1 MPKGS
6 CCKAKGCTSNKTDN
20 PELSFHSFPKSKE
33 RFKIWCDLIKRPDLN
48 HSKAITN
55 RMSMRVCSLHFEDRM
70 YMSPNNK
77 SRLIWCAVPKPVTDY
92 ESSETQSTS
101 SLGISESLDNKASV
115 AKNIEAQE
123 KQMGI
128 TAIQPT
134 ESTVLAQPLPLAKG
148 SKKFDWSLA
157 LDEDVIVKE
166 ESMMDQDNHLD
177 LSNPSSP
184 VADSPSYRP
193 DTKEGILKHDHSETT
208 DDCTEYSLFLSP
220 SGNDSSPESPCEE
233 ETNLSHRD
241 SKYLEEMNRSIATS
255 YQQEMNFAKPSLAD
269 VWSPSGSSSFSASQV
284 SSTPNVPSRLTGGTM
299 STRKLSSNGD
309 EDTPTSTLLSHVKD
323 EPIRPNET
331 LLDSWPQIENTDR
344 LAHLAEDT
352 VQPTQSEKTLYMS
365 TAVPYQPGSTP
376 SLSCTTQLS
385 QSHAVSVPTTATS
398 HSDTFPLS
406 NTVQPPQLKTEK
418 TSMLSSSILPPQQN
432 PTNTSEPAGTVQPFQ
447 LKTTSSPVNGTQSLQ
462 TDLLLPSISSSQS
475 SQLNSASSSVSSP
488 HSQSNTTVDSLLRV
502 REPKEIQNESPT
514 SDTVEC
520 PANGH
525 DLTAK
530 FSSEA
535 SVDEEPIVVDEDD
548 VTIVDERE
556 DAECEKDCHCSKCKE
571 KREKLSSEGTKPVYH
586 VHRTYSGPVKRQIV
600 KTKGG
605 GKRTF
610 MILNKASLKVLQAKG
625 LIQPLK
631 KYAESQLPNSET
643 LLPSDQPLQNKAKIQ
658 YHSVANR
665 SDSLYEAASSSFEN
679 ASVLPK
685 DSSVAVKTNQQLA
698 LLNKAQCN
706 FPQTSSQTPVVVTW
720 SATSGTDTPSFTF
733 TIQLPPGQNQ
743 PPGAPQAPIQIVTP
757 PVFIGGSEPTSAPT
771 SAQLDSFP
779 TSSSKVSEVGNK
791 SNGVNNQSSL
801 CSDFS
806 SVASSK
812 FSKTGTEVHKTRT
825 PLIMTQSIISSVSQ
839 SKNCTHTNTFTTESS
854 KHTMKSP
861 ITSIHPLVS
870 CESSG
875 DQDHTFPS
883 GIESSVN
890 DMEISNDFSSSGPSS
905 PVDES
910 SLNKSE
916 GKSAAVGFASGPCK
930 IRKGGVKMYR
940 YVNMPDG
947 TAGIGQANK
956 SGPKSN
962 QNVRWVALPT
972 VPISSSSPVTSDT
985 LKQVIS
991 ALQQNTQQG
1000 NTGTRKIPSSTS
1012 ISSDCFPITPIE
1024 QKATAGRPPG
1034 HIPPYKSANKEL
1046 KKKYARL
1053 LNKHRQRYHL
1063 LLKKY
1068 KTLESRFAVVED
1080 AGTPEQVIRDAKN
1093 FLSDEHVL
1101 FLESQMFLRNRPG
1114 TGNRF
1119 SKRFMR
1125 LMIEYYKRSA
1135 AGYRFLRT
1143 IFTIPSVKTVQKWLN
1158 KPLNIREEEERDPLA
1173 VPIQR
1178 SEFETADNREGN
1190 VRASGSG
1197 LRKLQNT
1204 ANSEHCSEETEC
1216 YSASKFP
1223 QGRSTPEESDMEE
1236 GSSEEYDSEESG
1248 LEEMDEEEL
1257 HQSENSVKKIPRQNT
1272 QDSND
1277 QEITIEWEEE
1287 PWPTVV
1293 ME

>member
-255 YQQEMNFAKPSLAD
+255 YQQEMNFAKPSLRD

-331 LLDSWPQIENTDR
+331 LLDTWPPIENTDR
-344 LAHLAEDT
+344 LAHIAEDT

-398 HSDTFPLS
+398 HSDTLPLS
-406 NTVQPPQLKTEK
+406 NTAQPPQLKTEK

-462 TDLLLPSISSSQS
+462 TDLLSPSISSSQS
-475 SQLNSASSSVSSP
+475 SQLNSASSSVSST

-631 KYAESQLPNSET
+631 KS
-643 LLPSDQPLQNKAKIQ
+643 
-658 YHSVANR
+658 
-665 SDSLYEAASSSFEN
+665 
-679 ASVLPK
+679 
-685 DSSVAVKTNQQLA
+685 
-698 LLNKAQCN
+698 
-706 FPQTSSQTPVVVTW
+706 
-720 SATSGTDTPSFTF
+720 
-733 TIQLPPGQNQ
+733 
-743 PPGAPQAPIQIVTP
+743 
-757 PVFIGGSEPTSAPT
+757 
-771 SAQLDSFP
+771 
-779 TSSSKVSEVGNK
+779 
-791 SNGVNNQSSL
+791 
-801 CSDFS
+801 
-806 SVASSK
+806 
-812 FSKTGTEVHKTRT
+812 
-825 PLIMTQSIISSVSQ
+825 
-839 SKNCTHTNTFTTESS
+839 
-854 KHTMKSP
+854 
-861 ITSIHPLVS
+861 
-870 CESSG
+870 
-875 DQDHTFPS
+875 
-883 GIESSVN
+883 
-890 DMEISNDFSSSGPSS
+890 
-905 PVDES
+905 
-910 SLNKSE
+910 
-916 GKSAAVGFASGPCK
+916 
-930 IRKGGVKMYR
+930 
-940 YVNMPDG
+940 
-947 TAGIGQANK
+947 
-956 SGPKSN
+956 
-962 QNVRWVALPT
+962 
-972 VPISSSSPVTSDT
+972 
-985 LKQVIS
+985 
-991 ALQQNTQQG
+991 
-1000 NTGTRKIPSSTS
+1000 
-1012 ISSDCFPITPIE
+1012 
-1024 QKATAGRPPG
+1024 TAGRPPG

-1068 KTLESRFAVVED
+1068 KTLESKFAVVED